1 MKITILVR
9 GRDIG
14 GLSRTDI
21 FIGSWLD
28 NVGENSAS
36 AYASDGWVGAGNIA
50 ALSTDWSHCEF
61 SSTPTPGALA
71 LLAIAGVTRK
81 RLEQPKNELYKKNSL
96 LSFLSEGLF
105 FYLNCNF
112 YFKSLPS

>member
-1 MKITILVR
+1 LKITILVR

-14 GLSRTDI
+14 RLSRTDI

-81 RLEQPKNELYKKNSL
+81 RLEQPKNELYKKIASL
-96 LSFLSEGLF
+96 VFFLRGYF
-105 FYLNCNF
+105 FI
-112 YFKSLPS
+112 